1 MKELTGSPKQVKWAE
16 EIREEYIKNCKYLG
30 EEPVDTESAKFWIEH
45 GRVSNIRLKD
55 VPIAL
60 EAWNYL
66 NKNGIPTRQ
75 DVKKGEITNE
85 AYNLI
90 AHKRIKI

>member
-16 EIREEYIKNCKYLG
+16 EIREEYIKNCKYLD
-30 EEPVDTESAKFWIEH
+30 EEPVDTEYAKFWIEH

-55 VPIAL
+55 VSIAL

-66 NKNGIPTRQ
+66 SINGIPAEQ
-75 DVKKGEITNE
+75 DVKKGAITKE
-85 AYNLI
+85 AYSLI
-90 AHKRIKI
+90 ANKRIKI